1 MISGLSDRLGRKVL
15 IMNLGLLETHHVGFV
30 LREPVENERQ
40 ALPDGIDVVGSD
52 SHVPGDLQTRLSGI
66 QCKDT

>member
-1 MISGLSDRLGRKVL
+1 
-15 IMNLGLLETHHVGFV
+15 MNLGLLQTHHVGFV